1 MLAKRRREVKMDLT
15 STIYLIC
22 FLVGLVFAVISAF
35 LSGVFGHFHIGA
47 GHEVGVGGHDV
58 NVGGHGVEVSG
69 HDVDVGGHN
78 VTVGDHHLDV
88 GDHGDSSTQSGSNT
102 HPSTSSGQAF
112 SPVSPITIA
121 TFITSFGG
129 VGLIMK
135 EALRAPSFLSLPVAS
150 GSGFVV
156 AGIIFYFFY
165 KIFQVTQASSEPT
178 MESVL
183 DIEAEVITPIPANG
197 VGEISYVVKG
207 SRFTAPARAEEQ
219 EAIAKHAMVRIT
231 KVVGNIFY
239 IREIPDEQL
248 RRLASE
254 IMRET

>member
-1 MLAKRRREVKMDLT
+1 MDLA

-22 FLVGLVFAVISAF
+22 FLVGLGFAVISAF
-35 LSGVFGHFHIGA
+35 LSGVFGHFHIGVD
-47 GHEVGVGGHDV
+47 HSVDVGGHDV
-58 NVGGHGVEVSG
+58 DIGG
-69 HDVDVGGHN
+69 HDVN
-78 VTVGDHHLDV
+78 IGDHHLDV
-88 GDHGDSSTQSGSNT
+88 GDHGDLSTQNDANT
-102 HPSTSSGQAF
+102 HF

-129 VGLIMK
+129 IGLIMK
-135 EALRAPSFLSLPVAS
+135 ETLRAPMFLSLPVAS

-156 AGIIFYFFY
+156 AGIVFYFFY
-165 KIFQVTQASSEPT
+165 KIFQITQASSEPT

-197 VGEISYVVKG
+197 IGEISYVVKG

-219 EAIAKHAMVRIT
+219 EAIVKHTIVRIT
-231 KVVGNIFY
+231 KIVGNTFY
-239 IREIPDEQL
+239 VREIPDETL

-254 IMRET
+254 ISMRKT